1 MPDLGRNMSTFTRLL
16 IALVLSGFLVS
27 SAAAQF
33 PNSGKLNAWTTRP
46 VSRRHGAEATYVQK
60 IRVGRHQA
68 FDRVVFEF
76 SGSMPNYR
84 VEYLNSRF
92 YEDEGG
98 RHRIRIAGKAF
109 MQVALSVIPGDEEQL
124 KLRDQKDFIPKGRL
138 KLPSVWEVDEA
149 TWFEGY
155 YDFLLGI
162 GARKP
167 FRVSELSD
175 PLRLVIDFKH

>member
-1 MPDLGRNMSTFTRLL
+1 MSSITRLIL
-16 IALVLSGFLVS
+16 AVVFSVLAFS
-27 SAAAQF
+27 SASAQF
-33 PNSGKLNAWTTRP
+33 PNSGKLNVWTTRA
-46 VSRRHGAEATYVQK
+46 VSRRHGEDSTYVRT
-60 IRVGRHQA
+60 IRVGRQRG

-98 RHRIRIAGKAF
+98 RHRIKIAGRTF

-124 KLRDQKDFIPKGRL
+124 RLRDQTDFIPKGRV
-138 KLPSVWEVDEA
+138 KLRSVWELDEA

-162 GARKP
+162 AGRKP
-167 FRVSELSD
+167 FRVTELSN
-175 PLRLVIDFKH
+175 PLRLVIDFRH